1 MPWLMKQLKLRSSDG
16 ADGAA
21 PTRTPGAAAAEPLE
35 AQLLFQL
42 NMCYFFTAT
51 HFPEWRSIFRVDSQV
66 SHFFSLLL
74 IPPSLLIPLR
84 RPALYCLHQDQWPGY
99 MRCLPWCDFCCT
111 CTGPFY
117 GLCTAGGLFY
127 GGQFGHAVAFESPN
141 INHSCQSLPCLYTCS
156 CSPALF
162 VLLNITFFHDYPFL

>member
-1 MPWLMKQLKLRSSDG
+1 MKQLKLRSSAG

-51 HFPEWRSIFRVDSQV
+51 HFPEWRSILRMDTQV
-66 SHFFSLLL
+66 SHLFHSSFPLEGLPSTARIRTYGQALL
-74 IPPSLLIPLR
+74 I
-84 RPALYCLHQDQWPGY
+84 
-99 MRCLPWCDFCCT
+99 PWCDFCCT
-111 CTGPFY
+111 CTGRFY

-127 GGQFGHAVAFESPN
+127 FVNKRTKSEQSPT
-141 INHSCQSLPCLYTCS
+141 LTCRH
-156 CSPALF
+156 CSQ
-162 VLLNITFFHDYPFL
+162 PF